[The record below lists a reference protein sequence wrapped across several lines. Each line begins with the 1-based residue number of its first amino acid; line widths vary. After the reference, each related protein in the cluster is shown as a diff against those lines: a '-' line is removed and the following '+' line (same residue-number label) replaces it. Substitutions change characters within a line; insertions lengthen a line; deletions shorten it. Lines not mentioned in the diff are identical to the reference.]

1 MRSIRKFLPIGS
13 GASDHGAAARC
24 TRGGLSQGWWA
35 IACMVLV
42 GLSGCQD
49 GGSTSAVA
57 AQGPADAKPAADDA
71 AEDAAAEATA
81 NSDTKA
87 DKAAQAPAEGSG
99 RTNPRAA
106 RQPEANMA
114 DPFANA
120 ITAPALQGGV
130 EWLNTA
136 GPIDLKDLKGK
147 FVLLDF
153 WTYCCINCMHIL
165 PELKK
170 LERAYPNELVVIG
183 VHSAKFDTERDSE
196 NIREAI
202 QRYEIE
208 HPVVNDANHM
218 IWNRYAVRSWPSI
231 RIIDPE
237 GRLIAGDSGEI
248 PFEAFDAF
256 FKKVIPYYERK
267 GVLDRTPLKFALEL
281 EKLKP
286 TPLRFPGKVLAD
298 PNNDRLFIT
307 DSNYNRIVITRRDG
321 QLLDIIGSGEIGE
334 RNGNYAEASFNHPQG
349 LALHGDTLYVADTE
363 NHLIR
368 KVDLNRKLVGTIAG
382 TGAQARG
389 LWPGIKR
396 DANGAF
402 HVPKRFVG
410 KPRLTPIASPW
421 ALWVHGEDLFIAM
434 AGPHQIW
441 RMPLDLSEIG
451 PYAGNGREDIV
462 DGLLLPAQPYEQQG
476 QAGGEL
482 VSYSSFAQPSGLG
495 SDGKMLYVADSEGSS
510 IRAVPLDGK
519 GRVETVVGTS
529 HLPEARLFT
538 FGDVDG
544 SARDARLQHCL
555 GVAYHD
561 GKLYVADTYNNKIKE
576 IDLQSRQV
584 STFVGTGE
592 RGLSDDPPRFDEPAG
607 VSIADGKLYVADTNN
622 HAIRVVDLKTKKVS
636 TLTISG
642 LNPPEPPKADSR
654 PSFPNATLRTLP
666 VAKLAPTDGKVQL
679 QVQLKLP
686 AGWKLNADAPMSYYV
701 EGRAD
706 SGVINPQALNKS
718 TRLAQPATDF
728 EVELPVTGNGKETL
742 KIGVT
747 YYYCQEGLEALCKV
761 GSIVWTV
768 PVEVAADGQKQ
779 ASLEFAI
786 EK

>member
-1 MRSIRKFLPIGS
+1 M
-13 GASDHGAAARC
+13 
-24 TRGGLSQGWWA
+24 
-35 IACMVLV
+35 
-42 GLSGCQD
+42 
-49 GGSTSAVA
+49 
-57 AQGPADAKPAADDA
+57 
-71 AEDAAAEATA
+71 E
-81 NSDTKA
+81 
-87 DKAAQAPAEGSG
+87 
-99 RTNPRAA
+99 
-106 RQPEANMA
+106 

-136 GPIDLKDLKGK
+136 GPLDVKDLKGK

-153 WTYCCINCMHIL
+153 WTYCCINCIHIL

-170 LERAYPNELVVIG
+170 LEKAYPNELVVIG
-183 VHSAKFDTERDSE
+183 VHSAKFDTEKDSE

-208 HPVVNDANHM
+208 HPVVNDANHA
-218 IWNRYAVRSWPSI
+218 IWNRYGVRSWPSI

-267 GVLDRTPLKFALEL
+267 GVLDRTPLRFALEL

-298 PNNDRLFIT
+298 PKNDRLFIT

-321 QLLDIIGSGEIGE
+321 QLIDVIGSGQIGDN
-334 RNGNYAEASFNHPQG
+334 NGNYAEASFNKPQG

-368 KVDLNRKLVGTIAG
+368 KVDLKRKLVGTVAG
-382 TGAQARG
+382 TGSQARG
-389 LWPGIKR
+389 PWPGITR
-396 DANGAF
+396 DAQGLF
-402 HVPKRFVG
+402 QLPKRFVG
-410 KPRLTPIASPW
+410 KPRRTPLASPW
-421 ALWVHGEDLFIAM
+421 ALWLHGEDLFIAM

-441 RMPLDLSEIG
+441 KMPLNQSEIG

-462 DGLLLPAQPYEQQG
+462 DGLLLPSQPYEM
-476 QAGGEL
+476 QAQVGGESL
-482 VSYSSFAQPSGLG
+482 SYSSFAQPSGLG

-519 GRVETVVGTS
+519 GLVETVVGTS
-529 HLPEARLFT
+529 HLPDARLFT

-544 SARDARLQHCL
+544 SAREARLQHCL
-555 GVAYHD
+555 GVAYHE
-561 GKLYVADTYNNKIKE
+561 GKLYVADTYNDKIKVV
-576 IDLQSRQV
+576 DLQAGQV
-584 STFVGTGE
+584 STFVGSGE
-592 RGLSDDPPRFDEPAG
+592 RGFSDDPPRFDEPAG

-622 HAIRVVDLKTKKVS
+622 HAIRVVDLDTRKVT

-642 LNPPEPPKADSR
+642 LTPPEEPKVDSSR

-666 VAKLAPTDGKVQL
+666 LAKVAPADGKVQL

-686 AGWKLNADAPMSYYV
+686 AGWKLNTEAPMGYYV
-701 EGRAD
+701 EGRGD
-706 SGVINPQALNKS
+706 SGLINPQSLNKT
-718 TRLAQPATDF
+718 TRLEQPATEF
-728 EVELPVTGNGKETL
+728 AVPLAVTGKSGKETV
-742 KIGVT
+742 KVGVT
-747 YYYCQEGLEALCKV
+747 YYYCEEGLEALCKV

-768 PVEVAADGQKQ
+768 PLEVAADGQQ
-779 ASLEFAI
+779 QVTLEHAI
-786 EK
+786 DK